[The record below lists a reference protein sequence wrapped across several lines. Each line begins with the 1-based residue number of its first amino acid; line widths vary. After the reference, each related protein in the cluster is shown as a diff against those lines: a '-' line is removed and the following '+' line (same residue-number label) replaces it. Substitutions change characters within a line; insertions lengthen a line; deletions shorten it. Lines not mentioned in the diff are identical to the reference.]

1 MERSPTTRRTLARTV
16 LLAVAAAWL
25 LLAAF
30 MRVEDDSVV
39 GLIGIV
45 QRVAF
50 GVALIATALIDW
62 RQFRWWWLLVALVA
76 VAVAWTATGHP
87 LLFGFGFG

>member
-1 MERSPTTRRTLARTV
+1 MPDNPIPRRTIARTL
-16 LLAVAAAWL
+16 LLAVAATWL

-45 QRVAF
+45 QRVALRRF
-50 GVALIATALIDW
+50 
-62 RQFRWWWLLVALVA
+62 ALVIA
-76 VAVAWTATGHP
+76 SWH
-87 LLFGFGFG
+87 

>member
-1 MERSPTTRRTLARTV
+1 MPDSAPPRRTIVRTL
-16 LLAVAAAWL
+16 LLAMAATWL

-30 MRVEDDSVV
+30 MRVEDDAVV

-50 GVALIATALIDW
+50 GLALFAVALIDW
-62 RQFRWWWLLVALVA
+62 QRARWWWLLVGLVA
-76 VAVAWTATGHP
+76 VALVWTATGHP
-87 LLFGFGFG
+87 LLFGFGFI